1 MSKNDKTYVKEKITV
16 NMMVCELNK
25 EFHITENA
33 VSKIKFHLG
42 IKGTCDFKQWLEI
55 QSVARWIYQIFG
67 ETTPT
72 CIEIFFARKGGIFHD

>member
-1 MSKNDKTYVKEKITV
+1 MSKNDKTYIKEKITV

-25 EFHITENA
+25 EFYITENA
-33 VSKIKFHLG
+33 VSKIKSHLG

-72 CIEIFFARKGGIFHD
+72 CIEIFFARKGKIYG